1 MTHFDEQT
9 CSSSRNS
16 VVWVLGVLSMSF
28 VAWWAVSKVGAAVWV
43 LVVAQ
48 VVVFRPFGSDVVA
61 IVDGGVAVER

>member
-1 MTHFDEQT
+1 M
-9 CSSSRNS
+9 
-16 VVWVLGVLSMSF
+16 LF

-61 IVDGGVAVER
+61 IVDGDVAVEQ